1 MSDEDEARIL
11 SDLAG
16 QARGGSLP
24 ELSVSELSGALKKT
38 IETAF
43 PFVRVRGEL
52 GRVTLAKSGHLYFD
66 LKDASAAINVVM
78 WKGQA
83 QRLPFRPEEGQ
94 EVLAEGR
101 LSTFPGRSNYQLIC
115 DSLRPAGAGALMQLL
130 EERRRRLAAEGLFDA
145 ARKKPI
151 PYLPQVIGVVTSPTG
166 AVIRDIL
173 HRVAER
179 FPVRVLIWPALVQGE
194 KASFEVEAGIRGFN
208 ALPPDGPI
216 PRPDVLIVARG
227 GGSIEDLWP
236 FNEERVVRAAAES
249 VIPLISAVG
258 HETDTTLIDYAADRR
273 APTPTA
279 AAEMAVPVRL
289 DLLETIETSGA
300 RLSRLVRGQLRTR
313 ALELSSLARRMPKL
327 DAVLNGPRQRLDIAS
342 HRFQGALG
350 RALGRKRIQFESR
363 AARLQPAALRRD
375 ALRRRQLIERLAQRL
390 SPAFARDSA
399 GRSRRLEQA
408 SRMLE
413 SLSFEAA
420 LRRGFSLVTRADGAL
435 VRSASDVGRGDRLR
449 LRFADGEA
457 QAVGAGPDGAT
468 DVNETEVGPSTKAR
482 SRKGAGRVRSQGDL
496 F

>member
-1 MSDEDEARIL
+1 M
-11 SDLAG
+11 
-16 QARGGSLP
+16 
-24 ELSVSELSGALKKT
+24 
-38 IETAF
+38 
-43 PFVRVRGEL
+43 
-52 GRVTLAKSGHLYFD
+52 
-66 LKDASAAINVVM
+66 
-78 WKGQA
+78 
-83 QRLPFRPEEGQ
+83 
-94 EVLAEGR
+94 
-101 LSTFPGRSNYQLIC
+101 
-115 DSLRPAGAGALMQLL
+115 
-130 EERRRRLAAEGLFDA
+130 
-145 ARKKPI
+145 
-151 PYLPQVIGVVTSPTG
+151 
-166 AVIRDIL
+166 
-173 HRVAER
+173 
-179 FPVRVLIWPALVQGE
+179 QGE

-457 QAVGAGPDGAT
+457 QAVGAGPDGAP